1 MQNPPNRAQLDPAE
15 ITLYAVLWLF
25 FLQLLS
31 EFVEAIYTFGL
42 LGTDIPPEMVA
53 VLLLLAP
60 AVLLLAPRQPGLLLP
75 LVMAALV
82 IFSRLAL
89 PLLDTRARLLVSGA
103 GAAAFLIWLPA
114 QLAVLSRYRRTE
126 AGVALAAGLAL
137 SLALFNLL
145 RAWHH
150 GVDPSVARS
159 YPYIGWALG
168 LVAVVLLATRRPQ
181 PPVLQPP
188 PGEIRFGALALHAI
202 GMVSAVALAYLAF
215 AAPNVIARWV
225 GLGYPLTTA
234 LLGLALTGVLLIAV
248 FRPAVLA
255 QLSRRAL
262 VVWNALFIAA
272 LLLTMLSQQV
282 EFPADPSAYPLPG
295 RADGSLVSALAASAL
310 LLLSPVLLINL
321 ARSSRA
327 IIDAVPSRRALG
339 GAFTLGGL
347 WLLVLIL
354 GHVFTTVYD
363 YIPVVGPLWRDKFW
377 LVNGLAAAGMAAPLL
392 ASAARSRHGEP
403 ARVPPGFAYA
413 AGLAAVL
420 AVAGAVATTAQ
431 PAAVVA
437 DQPALRVATYNIQQG
452 YRADGQRGH
461 ADQLALLRSLDA
473 DIIGLQE
480 SDTNRISGGNADL
493 VRYFADQLDMHS
505 YYGPS
510 PVVGTFGVALL
521 SRYPIENP
529 RTFYMTS
536 EGEQTAAI
544 ASQVTIGGQ
553 AYDIYVT
560 HLGNGGPLI
569 QQEQVLADV
578 GSKDNVVLMGDF
590 NFRPNTE
597 QYALTTAALAD
608 SWLLKWPSGA
618 DDQGN
623 THPRRI
629 DHIFVSPGIA
639 IRNARY
645 IDSPASDHPLLV
657 VELGE

>member
-1 MQNPPNRAQLDPAE
+1 MQNPSHRPQLDPAE
-15 ITLYAVLWLF
+15 ITLYALLWLF

-42 LGTDIPPEMVA
+42 LGTDIPAEMIA

-60 AVLLLAPRQPGLLLP
+60 ALLLLAPRQPGLLLP
-75 LVMAALV
+75 LAMAALV

-89 PLLDTRARLLVSGA
+89 PLLDTRARLLVSGV
-103 GAAAFLIWLPA
+103 GVAAFLIWLPA
-114 QLAVLSRYRRTE
+114 QLAILSRYRRTE

-137 SLALFNLL
+137 SLALLNLL

-150 GVDPSVARS
+150 GIDPSLAKD
-159 YPYIGWALG
+159 YPYIGWVLG

-188 PGEIRFGALALHAI
+188 PGDNRFGALALHAI
-202 GMVSAVALAYLAF
+202 GIVSVVALTYLAF

-225 GLGYPLTTA
+225 GLGYPLTAA
-234 LLGLALTGVLLIAV
+234 LVGLALASVLLVAAI
-248 FRPAVLA
+248 RPALLV

-262 VVWNALFIAA
+262 AVWNGLFMAA
-272 LLLTMLSQQV
+272 LLLTILPQQLR
-282 EFPADPSAYPLPG
+282 FPIDPAAYPLPG
-295 RADGSLVSALAASAL
+295 RPDSSLLSALAACAL

-339 GAFTLGGL
+339 GAFTIGGL
-347 WLLVLIL
+347 WLLALIL

-377 LVNGLAAAGMAAPLL
+377 LVYGLATAGMAAPLL
-392 ASAARSRHGEP
+392 ASASRSRPGEVM
-403 ARVPPGFAYA
+403 RIPPGFVYA
-413 AGLAAVL
+413 AALAAVL
-420 AVAGAVATTAQ
+420 AVIGAMATSAQ
-431 PAAVVA
+431 PVTLARE
-437 DQPALRVATYNIQQG
+437 QPALRVATYNIQQG

-510 PVVGTFGVALL
+510 PAVGTFGVALL

-536 EGEQTAAI
+536 AGEQTAAI
-544 ASQVTIGGQ
+544 ASEVTVGGQ
-553 AYDIYVT
+553 TYNIYVT
-560 HLGNGGPLI
+560 HLGNNGPLI
-569 QQEQVLADV
+569 QQEQVLADI
-578 GSKDNVVLMGDF
+578 GDKQNVVLMGDF
-590 NFRPNTE
+590 NFRPDSE
-597 QYALTTAALAD
+597 QYALTTASLVD
-608 SWLLKWPSGA
+608 SWLRVWPSGA

-623 THPRRI
+623 TYPRRI
-629 DHIFVSPGIA
+629 DHIFVSPGMA

-645 IDSPASDHPLLV
+645 LDSPASDHPLLV
-657 VELGE
+657 AEIGD